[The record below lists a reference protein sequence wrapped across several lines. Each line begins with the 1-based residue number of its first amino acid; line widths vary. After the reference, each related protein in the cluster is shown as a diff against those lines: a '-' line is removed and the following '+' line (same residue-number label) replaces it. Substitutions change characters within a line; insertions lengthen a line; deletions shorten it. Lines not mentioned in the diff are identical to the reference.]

1 MSQVARK
8 KATAAENDISLF
20 SLSLSLSLCLLSEP
34 WRCTNPL
41 ESAVEQ
47 VSSENRQLKKE
58 ILQEIEIMS
67 IAYRY

>member
-1 MSQVARK
+1 MSQVAKK

-20 SLSLSLSLCLLSEP
+20 SLSLCLLSEP
-34 WRCTNPL
+34 WRCTYPL

-47 VSSENRQLKKE
+47 LSSENRQLEKE

-67 IAYRY
+67 SANRY